1 MDNDDL
7 DTVPLCSMAK
17 YYATEKC
24 FNVSSVTNVGQW
36 SKKKSGNIMFL
47 FITGNEHVTKDMID
61 RVVIR
66 DLSNKSLKIVISQAP
81 LLLSHN

>member
-1 MDNDDL
+1 
-7 DTVPLCSMAK
+7 
-17 YYATEKC
+17 
-24 FNVSSVTNVGQW
+24 
-36 SKKKSGNIMFL
+36 MFL